1 MVGILQFFDFG
12 QGRSSHKLPLLSRR
26 NDGLEA
32 PRNSLEF
39 PMEAYQSFQV
49 ANEDIPYSHR
59 YSNKDGVCQNGAHM
73 KELIDDEMSKRTKDR
88 CNGPSVVARL
98 MGMDAL
104 PSDIKPVIHAKDL
117 NDMKKPRKELT
128 SISSNQQASLILKT
142 MRQSNEFFSYQIE
155 QDFDQHT
162 KDHDMDKPQ
171 PREHPQEELLQ
182 KFKKEFEAWQASK
195 AWERSVT
202 LELGNDLQKEKH
214 INTSPQ
220 EILNSFVDAKRSSFV
235 KKTTEFEHHV
245 PSARLNTHWE
255 QEDLLSSEAFVSKHS
270 ETGLTK
276 DNFFRD
282 NARSKS
288 PKSDHEMEIST
299 LPRRIVILRP
309 GYEMNDYTEES
320 CLCSPVM
327 LQKGKNMHDFLEQV
341 KERLITEIEGKP
353 RLETTTIWTQSEAFA
368 SERLSDYKQI
378 VPKTVK
384 GLSESI
390 SIGNKTPLM
399 QSRSTKS
406 YKNKVQFSGWCSPEF
421 IHQDTKKLLSERLKN
436 VQKDDTDIMDP
447 LISSGGLITSISSKE
462 AEKFNSMQYFSKK
475 SSKTVAS
482 WEEKKFLN
490 ESKSFR
496 HDQGQAFDVG
506 DESLRNLFRSFSAPV
521 SRTAFG
527 KLLLEDK
534 NATAA
539 VHICRKH
546 EASEND
552 LMEAR
557 KKKKDGFNIKNR
569 VSNLKQNFTLKGK
582 LFGKRIQ
589 LMDESSEDEFL
600 FMKDAETSPF
610 VMNFGFQQE
619 NSTEVPPS
627 PASVCSSTHDEICR
641 PYYPSPVSPLEAL
654 FHEDHPSL
662 PASGEPNSN
671 IPESDLP
678 EEVDYDRSE
687 QTTDELKPSEDELP
701 EIEGNTKA
709 YIRDILITCGLF
721 ERNHFDQCLWEWN
734 TPRKPIPI
742 LVFDEVEETYQRN
755 DKLKSR
761 TTLICEGEDVGFS
774 HRILFDLLNEALL
787 SVVQNSKPGSTV
799 KKWFP
804 GPGRVP
810 QGDQLLDS
818 LWHLIQVYINP
829 PVDESHPLESLVAQE
844 MNQTSWSGMLH
855 EDVDIISVEIELLI
869 VENLID
875 ELVCCLS

>member
-1 MVGILQFFDFG
+1 MRSRPSRTPPLRGPQAASGQDMLLWFASVG
-12 QGRSSHKLPLLSRR
+12 SEK
-26 NDGLEA
+26 GLEA

-49 ANEDIPYSHR
+49 AHEDIPYSHR

-73 KELIDDEMSKRTKDR
+73 KDLIDDEMSKRTKDR

-104 PSDIKPVIHAKDL
+104 PSDIKPVIHAKEL
-117 NDMKKPRKELT
+117 NDMKKPRKELA

-142 MRQSNEFFSYQIE
+142 MRQSNEFLPYQIE
-155 QDFDQHT
+155 QDFYQHT

-182 KFKKEFEAWQASK
+182 KFKKEFEEWQASK

-202 LELGNDLQKEKH
+202 LELGNDLRKEKH

-220 EILNSFVDAKRSSFV
+220 EILNSFVDGKRNSFV

-276 DNFFRD
+276 DNFFGD
-282 NARSKS
+282 NARSNS
-288 PKSDHEMEIST
+288 FAPKSGHEMEIST

-309 GYEMNDYTEES
+309 GYEMNDNTEES

-341 KERLITEIEGKP
+341 KDRLIIEIEGKP
-353 RLETTTIWTQSEAFA
+353 RHETTTMWTQSEAFA
-368 SERLSDYKQI
+368 SERLSDCKQI

-384 GLSESI
+384 GLSESF
-390 SIGNKTPLM
+390 SIGNKTILM

-406 YKNKVQFSGWCSPEF
+406 YRNKVQFSGRSSPEF
-421 IHQDTKKLLSERLKN
+421 IHQDSKKLLSERLKN
-436 VQKDDTDIMDP
+436 VQKDDIDIMDP
-447 LISSGGLITSISSKE
+447 LISSGTLITSISSKE
-462 AEKFNSMQYFSKK
+462 AEKFNSMQYLSKK
-475 SSKTVAS
+475 SSKKVAS

-506 DESLRNLFRSFSAPV
+506 DESPPNLFRSFSAPV

-527 KLLLEDK
+527 KLLLEDR
-534 NATAA
+534 NAMAA

-569 VSNLKQNFTLKGK
+569 VSSLKQNFTLK
-582 LFGKRIQ
+582 
-589 LMDESSEDEFL
+589 ESNL
-600 FMKDAETSPF
+600 
-610 VMNFGFQQE
+610 
-619 NSTEVPPS
+619 
-627 PASVCSSTHDEICR
+627 
-641 PYYPSPVSPLEAL
+641 L
-654 FHEDHPSL
+654 
-662 PASGEPNSN
+662 
-671 IPESDLP
+671 

-687 QTTDELKPSEDELP
+687 EATDELKPAEDELP
-701 EIEGNTKA
+701 EIEGNAKA
-709 YIRDILITCGLF
+709 YVRDILITCGLF
-721 ERNHFDQCLWEWN
+721 ERNHFNQCLWEWD

-755 DKLKSR
+755 DKLESR
-761 TTLICEGEDVGFS
+761 TTLTCEGEDADFS
-774 HRILFDLLNEALL
+774 HRILFNLLNEALL
-787 SVVQNSKPGSTV
+787 RVVQNSKPGSTV

-829 PVDESHPLESLVAQE
+829 PVDESHPLESIVAQE
-844 MNQTSWSGMLH
+844 MNQTSWSGMLY

-875 ELVCCLS
+875 ELVCSLS

>member
-1 MVGILQFFDFG
+1 
-12 QGRSSHKLPLLSRR
+12 
-26 NDGLEA
+26 
-32 PRNSLEF
+32 
-39 PMEAYQSFQV
+39 
-49 ANEDIPYSHR
+49 
-59 YSNKDGVCQNGAHM
+59 
-73 KELIDDEMSKRTKDR
+73 
-88 CNGPSVVARL
+88 

-104 PSDIKPVIHAKDL
+104 PSDIKPVIQEKEL
-117 NDMKKPRKELT
+117 NEMKKPRKELA
-128 SISSNQQASLILKT
+128 SISCNQQASVILKT
-142 MRQSNEFFSYQIE
+142 MRESNEFCPYQIE
-155 QDFDQHT
+155 QGFDQHT
-162 KDHDMDKPQ
+162 KDLDMDKPQ

-214 INTSPQ
+214 INTYPQ

-255 QEDLLSSEAFVSKHS
+255 QEDLLRSEAFVSKHS

-288 PKSDHEMEIST
+288 VAPKSDHEKEIST

-309 GYEMNDYTEES
+309 GYEMNDNTEES

-341 KERLITEIEGKP
+341 KERLIIEIEGKP
-353 RLETTTIWTQSEAFA
+353 RLETPTIWTQSEAFA
-368 SERLSDYKQI
+368 SERLSDCKRI
-378 VPKTVK
+378 VLKTVK
-384 GLSESI
+384 GLSESF
-390 SIGNKTPLM
+390 SIDNKTTLM
-399 QSRSTKS
+399 QSRSTRS
-406 YKNKVQFSGWCSPEF
+406 YKNEVQFSGRSSPEF
-421 IHQDTKKLLSERLKN
+421 IHQDSKKLLSKRLKN

-447 LISSGGLITSISSKE
+447 LISSGRLITSISSKE
-462 AEKFNSMQYFSKK
+462 AEKFNSMRYLSKK
-475 SSKTVAS
+475 SSKKVAS

-506 DESLRNLFRSFSAPV
+506 DESPRNLFRSFSAPV

-552 LMEAR
+552 LMEGR

-569 VSNLKQNFTLKGK
+569 VSSLKQNFTLKGK
-582 LFGKRIQ
+582 LFGKRFQ

-600 FMKDAETSPF
+600 FMKDTETSPF
-610 VMNFGFQQE
+610 VMNFGFEQ
-619 NSTEVPPS
+619 NLTTI
-627 PASVCSSTHDEICR
+627 CFSSFSE
-641 PYYPSPVSPLEAL
+641 
-654 FHEDHPSL
+654 
-662 PASGEPNSN
+662 SN
-671 IPESDLP
+671 LL
-678 EEVDYDRSE
+678 EVDYDISE
-687 QTTDELKPSEDELP
+687 EATDELKPSEDELP
-701 EIEGNTKA
+701 EIEGNAKA

-721 ERNHFDQCLWEWN
+721 ERNHFDQCLWEWD

-742 LVFDEVEETYQRN
+742 LVFDEAEETYGRTE
-755 DKLKSR
+755 KLEGR
-761 TTLICEGEDVGFS
+761 TTLICEGEDVDFS

-787 SVVQNSKPGSTV
+787 RVVQNSKPGSTV

-829 PVDESHPLESLVAQE
+829 PVDESHPIESIVAQD

-855 EDVDIISVEIELLI
+855 EDVDIICVEIELLI

-875 ELVCCLS
+875 ELVCSLSYDSSGRGTGGAAAVRPASARGPARRGGPTACARVAVAVVAARAQGMPHFATAAGRAPARRCSTGAGKKETGERSYYPLHACLATRQRSDSETERLGSPAGVAARARDVAAARV